1 MRKSKLELYEAI
13 LTALVNRP
21 LNVDLIAYVCNMDCF
36 ALRKRIDFLLK
47 SNLLEERIYK
57 GRPRYILTRRG
68 LAIYKTLALTKR
80 LEKLQ
85 TNITKI
91 DEALQSIP
99 ALSEYKAE
107 KGKPKKQNK
116 NY

>member
-21 LNVDLIAYVCNMDCF
+21 LTVDLIAYVCNMDCF
-36 ALRKRIDFLLK
+36 ALRKRLDFLLK
-47 SNLLEERIYK
+47 SNLLEEKTYK
-57 GRPRYILTRRG
+57 GRSRYTLTRRG

-99 ALSEYKAE
+99 ALSECKAE